1 MPGSNLTRE
10 EARDRAALLTVES
23 YEIDLDLTT
32 GDATFASTTTV
43 RFRAEKGAEHLAGP
57 DRPAVEEVV
66 LNGKKLDAPAL
77 FDGNRIRLDGLR
89 AQNEVRVVAE
99 TSMNTGE
106 LAPVRRPCR
115 RRGLPLQPVRGR
127 RRSARFACFEQPDLK
142 ATFAFT
148 VTAPAHWQVVSN
160 SPTPE
165 PADVDDRQDVKRW
178 EFDATPR
185 ISTYVTALVAGPYHV
200 VRDEFAGKE
209 ATVPLGLF
217 CRASLAEHLDAEELF
232 DVTRRGFGFFED
244 VFGLAYPF
252 AKFDQLFV
260 PEFNSGA
267 MENGGCHPP
276 RGLRLPQPSHR
287 RRP

>member
-1 MPGSNLTRE
+1 M
-10 EARDRAALLTVES
+10 
-23 YEIDLDLTT
+23 
-32 GDATFASTTTV
+32 
-43 RFRAEKGAEHLAGP
+43 
-57 DRPAVEEVV
+57 
-66 LNGKKLDAPAL
+66 
-77 FDGNRIRLDGLR
+77 
-89 AQNEVRVVAE
+89 
-99 TSMNTGE
+99 
-106 LAPVRRPCR
+106 
-115 RRGLPLQPVRGR
+115 
-127 RRSARFACFEQPDLK
+127 
-142 ATFAFT
+142 
-148 VTAPAHWQVVSN
+148 
-160 SPTPE
+160 
-165 PADVDDRQDVKRW
+165 DDRQDVKRW

-267 MENGGCHPP
+267 MENVGAVTHHEDYVFRSRVTDAAHERRAETILHEMAHMWFGDLVTMRWWDDLWLNESFATWASVLSQSESTRWTGSRHGPPSPCPRSCGHTSGPAFLHPSDLGRHP
-276 RGLRLPQPSHR
+276 RPR
-287 RRP
+287 RRPGQLRRHHLREGSQRPQAARGLGRTRRVPGRCPGLLRRARVGHRALRPVRPPGEDQRP